1 MSKESFMMVSL
12 KGDKAKKLAQ
22 VMSNPTCMKI
32 LEYLAGKESTE
43 TQISNELNI
52 PLSTVHY
59 NMQQLA
65 EAKLVLADEFHY
77 SDKGREV
84 THYKLAKQYII
95 IAPDDDDPGFLDR
108 LKKFVPVAIITI
120 GLAAVLKTTQFL
132 TATNYADQAL
142 MAAPTYGAISNSA
155 AENIADVAADS
166 VVNNAADAVGG
177 AMPAAVG
184 YGADAARSIA
194 APKMMVATEAFNET
208 INETFNETINETLNQ
223 TSSAVAALSND
234 IANQAAQDAANQAA
248 QESFNQAAYASVN
261 STPHL
266 PWWQSPMID
275 YFLLGAVFVLVILVI
290 TEAIFYWRAKDKK

>member
-32 LEYLAGKESTE
+32 LEYLAGKEATE
-43 TQISNELNI
+43 TQIATDLNI

-65 EAKLVLADEFHY
+65 AAKLVLADEFHY

-108 LKKFVPVAIITI
+108 LKKFVPVVVITI
-120 GLAAVLKTTQFL
+120 AVGAVLKTMQFFTG
-132 TATNYADQAL
+132 TAASSAALSAPMDQAAAPMAYNIAADQVAQESARMAVDASADSVGGAAPAL
-142 MAAPTYGAISNSA
+142 MAKMAAP
-155 AENIADVAADS
+155 VAAPL
-166 VVNNAADAVGG
+166 A
-177 AMPAAVG
+177 
-184 YGADAARSIA
+184 
-194 APKMMVATEAFNET
+194 
-208 INETFNETINETLNQ
+208 NETLNQ
-223 TSSAVAALSND
+223 TAAAAATVVAEPVNY
-234 IANQAAQDAANQAA
+234 AAQEAANQAA
-248 QESFNQAAYASVN
+248 FAAQAAPV
-261 STPHL
+261 T

-275 YFLLGAVFVLVILVI
+275 YFLLGAVFVIVVLLI
-290 TEAIFYWRAKDKK
+290 TETIFYWRSKKKN